1 LDPSLGTIGV
11 KNVDEKLFR
20 RVKALASLEG
30 KTVGE
35 QVTEALAMWLSQ
47 RAASPELLEL
57 WAELEEQAATNN
69 RAFQKL
75 RGKLLAEHPGE
86 FAVIASGRLMGVFKR
101 EEDAL
106 REASK
111 SGAAQTVVA
120 HLQDEKEPRLVE
132 LGWSLL
138 GEVAR

>member
-1 LDPSLGTIGV
+1 LGTIGV
-11 KNVDEKLFR
+11 KNVDERLYR

-35 QVTEALAMWLSQ
+35 EVTDALAMWLSQ
-47 RAASPELLEL
+47 RAVSPELLEK
-57 WAELEEQAATNN
+57 WAELEKQAATNN
-69 RAFQKL
+69 SVFEKL

-86 FAVIASGRLMGVFKR
+86 FAVIASGRLIGVFKR
-101 EEDAL
+101 EEDAY

-111 SGAAQTVVA
+111 SEGLQTVVA
-120 HLQDEKEPRLVE
+120 HLTSNRKEPRVVE

-138 GEVAR
+138 GEAAR

>member
-1 LDPSLGTIGV
+1 LGIIGV
-11 KNVDEKLFR
+11 KNVDERLYR

-35 QVTEALAMWLSQ
+35 QVTDALALWLSQ
-47 RAASPELLEL
+47 RAVSPELLEK
-57 WAELEEQAATNN
+57 WADLEKQAATNN
-69 RAFQKL
+69 RAFKKL

-86 FAVIASGRLMGVFKR
+86 FAVIGSGRLMGVFKR
-101 EEDAL
+101 EEDAC

-111 SGAAQTVVA
+111 SEGQQTVVA
-120 HLQDEKEPRLVE
+120 YLTPNKKEPRVVE

-138 GEVAR
+138 GEAAR